1 MHRTIRH
8 VHVLRMFVCW
18 LPAAFSVTMLKH
30 MSILCLCFVYILDYT
45 GPTPTITTTTTTTT
59 TASLNVI
66 STTGAAR
73 SFSTSTTTS
82 VSSGS
87 KACSGDIHSLGF
99 LQYFCLTCRCGLILN
114 AQPLLV
120 FFIKAA
126 ILFFRL
132 DFAECFIHRVRLYK
146 RRPTKKHQFLKKRLN
161 SSKRNFIRLFKGF
174 CALKVNLFYKIR
186 LIRVLRR
193 SGNT

>member
-146 RRPTKKHQFLKKRLN
+146 RRPTKKTSISQKT
-161 SSKRNFIRLFKGF
+161 
-174 CALKVNLFYKIR
+174 A
-186 LIRVLRR
+186 
-193 SGNT
+193 